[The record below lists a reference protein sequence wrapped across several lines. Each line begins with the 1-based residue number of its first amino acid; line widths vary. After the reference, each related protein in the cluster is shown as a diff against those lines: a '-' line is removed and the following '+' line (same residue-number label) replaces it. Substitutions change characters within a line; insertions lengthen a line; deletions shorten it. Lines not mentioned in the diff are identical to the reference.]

1 MTTTSIWAAAIVVVI
16 ASFSDL
22 LFRRIPNLV
31 TLGGLL
37 VGALIQAAIGFVVTQ
52 NSVAGAFKGFGIA
65 LLGAIACA
73 FIPFIAWKKGEMGG
87 GDVKLFAALG
97 AIMGPMMGFDVVA
110 LTFAITLVVL
120 FPYRLI
126 RHGVLKVTLQNAATR
141 VLNTFRKDKVDLIKA
156 PAFKPVILAPTIGLA
171 FLLTLVRH
179 GVIGG

>member
-1 MTTTSIWAAAIVVVI
+1 MTTTSIWAAAIVVLV
-16 ASFSDL
+16 AAFSDF
-22 LFRRIPNLV
+22 LFRRIPNLL

-37 VGALIQAAIGFVVTQ
+37 VGALIQAAVGFVAT
-52 NSVAGAFKGFGIA
+52 NSVAGAFKGLGIG

-110 LTFAITLVVL
+110 LTFAITLIVL
-120 FPYRLI
+120 FPYRLL
-126 RHGVLKVTLQNAATR
+126 RHGVLKVTLKNAAIR
-141 VLNTFRKDKVDLIKA
+141 AQNMFRKDKVDLVEA
-156 PAFKPVILAPTIGLA
+156 PAFKPVILAPTIALA
-171 FLLTLVRH
+171 FVLTLVRH